1 MKRYKIAELKGFE
14 SVVAYNAFTSLLLGI
29 SLAPTAIELIRKE
42 VLDGITA
49 EMEIHEKVQLM
60 CSRLRELPD
69 DNEMK
74 RVIWLELLKITDKES
89 TEYLHLFKICTDAN
103 GITVTTSNVK
113 NFNQEEL
120 QNMLYDA
127 FCTCLSHGS
136 EVFF

>member
-1 MKRYKIAELKGFE
+1 MKRYKIAELEGFE

-42 VLDGITA
+42 VLDGVTS

-69 DNEMK
+69 DNKMK

-89 TEYLHLFKICTDAN
+89 AEYLHLFKICTDAN
-103 GITVTTSNVK
+103 GITVTASNVK
-113 NFNQEEL
+113 NFTQEEL

-127 FCTCLSHGS
+127 FCACLSHGS